1 MNEPSRAIVFTN
13 HARDRCAQRGAAE
26 ADVVRAI
33 LEGKREPAQRG
44 LWQYRLNLEFQ
55 TEWAGNWY
63 AVQQIAP
70 VVAEEA
76 ERMVVITIYTLYF

>member
-1 MNEPSRAIVFTN
+1 MDESSKAIAFTN
-13 HARDRCAQRGAAE
+13 HARDRCFQRGAAE

-33 LEGKREPAQRG
+33 REGKREPAQRG

-55 TEWAGNWY
+55 REWAGNWY

-70 VVAEEA
+70 VVAEE
-76 ERMVVITIYTLYF
+76 EQRFVVITVYTLYF